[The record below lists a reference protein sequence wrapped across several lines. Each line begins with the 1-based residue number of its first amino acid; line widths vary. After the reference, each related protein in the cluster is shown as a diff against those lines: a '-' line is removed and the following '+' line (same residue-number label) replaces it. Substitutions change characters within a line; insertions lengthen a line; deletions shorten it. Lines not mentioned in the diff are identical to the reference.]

1 MTLAIAV
8 IGYGEAGRA
17 FGAGLASAGAT
28 VSAYDILFGGPK
40 GTALEAAARDDG
52 VAVNTTA
59 AAAIDGAALILS
71 LVPAGAARAAAENAA
86 RSLRSG
92 QLFMDMNSVS
102 PREKTV
108 GAAVVTA
115 SGAGYVEAAI
125 MAPVAHAGLATEVL
139 LAGPHGA
146 AAEAAL
152 APLDMNLAVVGDQY
166 GAAATVKLCRS
177 VVIKG
182 VEAILIESM
191 LAARRFGAD
200 AAVLASLQKSDPD
213 VDWTAKADYVF
224 ERVLQ
229 HGRRRAAEMRFA
241 GQAVS
246 DAGYPPLMSE
256 AIAALQDSIA
266 DFADADPAIRAAT
279 GYAHA
284 ADLIGARNANQL
296 DVGDELAEEEEG

>member
-1 MTLAIAV
+1 MALAIAV

-17 FGAGLASAGAT
+17 FGAGLASAGAV

-40 GTALEAAARDDG
+40 GAALEAAARDDG

-59 AAAIDGAALILS
+59 AAAIDGADIILS
-71 LVPAGAARAAAENAA
+71 LVPAGAARAAAEGAA
-86 RSLRSG
+86 RSLKTG
-92 QLFMDMNSVS
+92 QLFIDMNSVS

-108 GAAVVTA
+108 GAAVVSA
-115 SGAGYVEAAI
+115 SGAGYVEAAV
-125 MAPVAHAGLATEVL
+125 MAPVANAGVATEVL
-139 LAGPHGA
+139 LAGPYGA
-146 AAEAAL
+146 GAEKAL
-152 APLDMNLAVVGDQY
+152 APLGMTVAVVGEQY

-182 VEAILIESM
+182 TEAILVESM

-229 HGRRRAAEMRFA
+229 HGRRRAEEMRFA

-256 AIAALQDSIA
+256 AIAALQDSVA
-266 DFADADPAIRAAT
+266 DLADADPAIRAAT
-279 GYAHA
+279 SYAHA
-284 ADLIGARNANQL
+284 ADLIGARNANLL
-296 DVGDELAEEEEG
+296 DVGDEFAEEEEG